1 MSLAM
6 ASPTPLKDTE
16 LIDCAKANAKQGVET
31 AAHLCGYGQDI
42 ATFKSELKKACDRIG
57 VTFTEMSDLIT
68 DQQNLIQ
75 QGGIEIAPDTPS
87 EL

>member
-1 MSLAM
+1 M

-42 ATFKSELKKACDRIG
+42 ATFKHELKKACDRIG
-57 VTFTEMSDLIT
+57 VQFNEMSDLIT
-68 DQQNLIQ
+68 DQQNIISS
-75 QGGIEIAPDTPS
+75 GGFEVAPDTPS